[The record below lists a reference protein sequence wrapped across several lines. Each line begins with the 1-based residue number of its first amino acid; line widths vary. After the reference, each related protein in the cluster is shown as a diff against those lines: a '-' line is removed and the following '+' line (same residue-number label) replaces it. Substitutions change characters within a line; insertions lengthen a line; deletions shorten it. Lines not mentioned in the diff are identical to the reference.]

1 MIGTDAQKRSFRDR
15 LTRIEQG
22 GANTTR
28 HVYVGP
34 VQDPVGG
41 QARKAR
47 RAPSVGRAGPRRR
60 LAGELFMVPFAMFC
74 GMLSVVATRVAFF
87 HHLGGLEQLGGEF
100 HGVALTT
107 IAAAAMA
114 LLLFVVLRILFGAG
128 GAAACRAVRGHRGGA
143 AARSLRAD
151 LFAPAC
157 RPSGRDARLS
167 GAATGHPIGLSSPF
181 RRLAACSAPGAL
193 HLPGRG
199 AVVPPPC
206 HDSGRCDHA

>member
-114 LLLFVVLRILFGAG
+114 LLLFVVLRILFNL
-128 GAAACRAVRGHRGGA
+128 RGGA
-143 AARSLRAD
+143 RGRAALAGLLLAALFEDIAAVRLPG
-151 LFAPAC
+151 LFALIYSPQHV
-157 RPSGRDARLS
+157 GQV
-167 GAATGHPIGLSSPF
+167 AAML
-181 RRLAACSAPGAL
+181 
-193 HLPGRG
+193 
-199 AVVPPPC
+199 
-206 HDSGRCDHA
+206 D